1 MPDIEQRLW
10 KKYKAQGLVLVAI
23 DPASEDYTRIPEV
36 QNFASTLA
44 LTFPVGVEE
53 SNTYSL
59 LTASF
64 AGTNPYPVDV
74 LVDKRGIIRYV
85 AREYDPGTLDAM
97 IQQLLVE

>member
-1 MPDIEQRLW
+1 LPDIEQRLW
-10 KKYKAQGLVLVAI
+10 KKYKNQGLVLAAI

-36 QNFASTLA
+36 ANFASTLGV
-44 LTFPVGVEE
+44 TFPVGVEE

-64 AGTNPYPVDV
+64 AGTNPYPVDI

-85 AREYDPGTLDAM
+85 AREYDPVAIDAM
-97 IQQLLVE
+97 LQQLLAE